1 LAWFL
6 LQRCNVK
13 DEILT
18 LVTWQPTSVWFNT
31 SNFPKTEVGSEKFGT
46 PVQTLENLEMK
57 KTLVAIA
64 ALAAFGAQAQST
76 ATIDGVVNYGVASS
90 VAKQSTTGGWKG
102 DRNAL
107 NFKVTEDMG
116 AGNKLGVMLQTRFN
130 AADSGNNTGYVN
142 SSTGASGDSV
152 FEQSKVTADTAYG
165 QVAVGRFTNAQGVAD
180 LHPFEDSAQTTSPHQ
195 AVNGRLSG
203 QFQYTSPSFFGAK
216 VWALNAKA
224 SSNKYMGSGT
234 GGGYSKATD
243 LSAANTSTDKNP
255 NAMHRDLS
263 AFGVDYTNGPIYVQ
277 VNAMTDI
284 TNTRST
290 KIGATY
296 NFGFAKAYVNQYNQ
310 KDNISSTTG
319 VGLAAHKATEL
330 AAKVPYGQFNFIVGH
345 LAANQDVQVGV
356 TNGSTKVS
364 KNAYGV
370 TYDLTKRTQ
379 VMAYASNT
387 KNGDSSLTAANTNT
401 GGFAN
406 GHNSFVGLQ
415 HSF

>member
-1 LAWFL
+1 
-6 LQRCNVK
+6 
-13 DEILT
+13 
-18 LVTWQPTSVWFNT
+18 
-31 SNFPKTEVGSEKFGT
+31 
-46 PVQTLENLEMK
+46 LENLEMK

-64 ALAAFGAQAQST
+64 ALAATGAFAQST
-76 ATIDGVVNYGVASS
+76 ATIDGVVNYGVARS
-90 VAKQSTTGGWKG
+90 VANQSTTGGWKG

-130 AADSGNNTGYVN
+130 SADSGNNTGYVN

-152 FEQSKVTADTAYG
+152 FEQSKVTVDTSYG

-216 VWALNAKA
+216 LWALNAKA

-234 GGGYSKATD
+234 GGGYLKTTD
-243 LSAANTSTDKNP
+243 LSAANSSADKNP

-263 AFGVDYTNGPIYVQ
+263 AFGVDYNNGPIYVQ

-296 NFGFAKAYVNQYNQ
+296 DFGIAKAYVNQYNQ
-310 KDNISSTTG
+310 KDNISVTTG
-319 VGLAAHKATEL
+319 LGLAAHKATEL
-330 AAKVPYGQFNFIVGH
+330 AAKVPYGKFNFIVGH
-345 LAANQDVQVGV
+345 LSADKDVQVGV

-370 TYDLTKRTQ
+370 TYDITKRTQ

-387 KNGDSSLTAANTNT
+387 KNGDSTAAATNTNV

>member
-1 LAWFL
+1 MA
-6 LQRCNVK
+6 
-13 DEILT
+13 
-18 LVTWQPTSVWFNT
+18 VWFNT
-31 SNFPKTEVGSEKFGT
+31 SNFPKTEVGSEKFRT

-64 ALAAFGAQAQST
+64 ALAATGAFAQST

-152 FEQSKVTADTAYG
+152 FEQSKVTVDSKYG

-203 QFQYTSPSFFGAK
+203 QFQYTSPSFFGAQI
-216 VWALNAKA
+216 WALNAKA

-234 GGGYSKATD
+234 GGGYAKAD
-243 LSAANTSTDKNP
+243 ILSSVITTNNP

-263 AFGVDYTNGPIYVQ
+263 AYGVNYSNGPLFVQ
-277 VNAMTDI
+277 VNTMTDLV
-284 TNTRST
+284 NTRST

-296 NFGFAKAYVNQYNQ
+296 DFGFAKAYVNQYNQ
-310 KDNISSTTG
+310 KDNLGVTTAN

-345 LAANQDVQVGV
+345 LSANQDVRLGV
-356 TNGSTKVS
+356 TDGTSKVS

-370 TYDLTKRTQ
+370 TYDITKRTQ

-387 KNGDSSLTAANTNT
+387 KNGDSSATAANTNV